1 MDDLNQPTDDALRRL
16 TAEIER
22 LSSENSQL
30 SRALHAANERMK
42 ALQTANTDL
51 QQQYDRIHR
60 DSSKQNEI
68 LSQQLSS
75 MFLLCERY
83 ISESARNESLKWL
96 CNPQTASHYI
106 AREVWFEKQRWG
118 MPYKISQLMRN
129 SAIAKPIL
137 LFCELELGKF
147 LCSIGFKE
155 YGTAMWNRAQSRQPA
170 PGSLSPRARDSA
182 SSK

>member
-1 MDDLNQPTDDALRRL
+1 MDDLNQPTDDALQRL

-30 SRALHAANERMK
+30 SRTLHAANERMK

-51 QQQYDRIHR
+51 QQQYGHTHR
-60 DSSKQNEI
+60 DLSKQNEI

-75 MFLLCERY
+75 MFLICEHY
-83 ISESARNESLKWL
+83 ISESARHENLKWL
-96 CNPQTASHYI
+96 YNPQTASHYI
-106 AREVWFEKQRWG
+106 AREVWFERRRWG
-118 MPYKISQLMRN
+118 MPYKISQLIHN

-147 LCSIGFKE
+147 LSSIGFKE
-155 YGTAMWNRAQSRQPA
+155 YGTALWNRAQSRQPA
-170 PGSLSPRARDSA
+170 PASLSPRTRDSA